1 MNKLN
6 IKEYKTKG
14 GEVRFILRG
23 AYIGTDVLTGKQ
35 ARTDVRGRTKKDVKT
50 KLQRLQN
57 DFIKN
62 GCMKKEKQL
71 KTFSEVAESWFDMY
85 QHTVKSHSIEIMRSN
100 LNRYILPAF
109 GNTKIDRL
117 TTSQIQ
123 LQVNCWA
130 KNAGQPL
137 NGAKR
142 RNKGNAKGYK
152 LLLNVTNRI
161 FKYAI
166 SMGLVS
172 SNPCLTVIVPN
183 IKMETTEREVKHFNK
198 EQLKAYFDYMDSL
211 PNTWVN
217 NELRAVCRLLTAS
230 GLRIG
235 EATALS
241 WSDIDFEKQTISV
254 SKTTTGHQT
263 IQDTPKTKDSKRIV
277 IIDSKAISHL
287 QRWHLYQKS
296 YFLKLGQ
303 PNQSL
308 IFHTNQG
315 KILDYQRLRKSL
327 QATFKAAE
335 LHDIGFHGFRHS
347 HASLLLNAGVS
358 YKEIQ
363 TRLGHAS
370 IKMTMD
376 IYSHLEKEKESEAV
390 ELFAKYANF

>member
-14 GEVRFILRG
+14 GEVHYFLRG

-35 ARTDVRGRTKKDVKT
+35 VRTDVRGRTKKDVKS
-50 KLQRLQN
+50 KVQRLQN

-71 KTFSEVAESWFDMY
+71 KTFDEVAESWFDMY

-109 GNTKIDRL
+109 GNAKIDRL

-123 LQVNCWA
+123 LQVNRWA

-137 NGAKR
+137 NGAMR

-183 IKMETTEREVKHFNK
+183 VKM
-198 EQLKAYFDYMDSL
+198 
-211 PNTWVN
+211 
-217 NELRAVCRLLTAS
+217 
-230 GLRIG
+230 
-235 EATALS
+235 
-241 WSDIDFEKQTISV
+241 
-254 SKTTTGHQT
+254 
-263 IQDTPKTKDSKRIV
+263 
-277 IIDSKAISHL
+277 
-287 QRWHLYQKS
+287 
-296 YFLKLGQ
+296 
-303 PNQSL
+303 
-308 IFHTNQG
+308 
-315 KILDYQRLRKSL
+315 
-327 QATFKAAE
+327 
-335 LHDIGFHGFRHS
+335 
-347 HASLLLNAGVS
+347 
-358 YKEIQ
+358 
-363 TRLGHAS
+363 
-370 IKMTMD
+370 
-376 IYSHLEKEKESEAV
+376 
-390 ELFAKYANF
+390 